1 MSSPS
6 ERLAVK
12 AMTFVLNPQLTA
24 EIVRIGLDRAP
35 NEACGILLPPPGD
48 IFRFRSRNR
57 QVIELPN
64 RSLNPRDS
72 YEIRGTDIVQE
83 LSEWFES
90 VEPSD
95 DPGLVIWHTH
105 PSGNVGPS
113 RGDLDHKLETFTYLV
128 VSIDPSTHEAQT
140 TLF

>member
-1 MSSPS
+1 MSFPLSP
-6 ERLAVK
+6 RL
-12 AMTFVLNPQLTA
+12 TR

-48 IFRFRSRNR
+48 IFRFRSHNR

-64 RSLNPRDS
+64 RSLSPRDS

-83 LSEWFES
+83 LEEWFDK

-105 PSGNVGPS
+105 PSGSIGPS
-113 RGDLDHKLETFTYLV
+113 RGDLDNKLGTFTYLV

>member
-1 MSSPS
+1 
-6 ERLAVK
+6 
-12 AMTFVLNPQLTA
+12 MTFSLTPALLA
-24 EIVRIGLDRAP
+24 EVVRIGRNRAP

-48 IFRFRSRNR
+48 TYRFRSHHR

-64 RSLNPRDS
+64 RSLSPRDS
-72 YEIRGTDIVQE
+72 YEILGTDIVQE
-83 LSEWFES
+83 LIEWLEN

-95 DPGLVIWHTH
+95 HDNMVIWHTH
-105 PSGNVGPS
+105 PSGSVGPS
-113 RGDLDHKLETFTYLV
+113 RGDLDHKIGDFTYLV